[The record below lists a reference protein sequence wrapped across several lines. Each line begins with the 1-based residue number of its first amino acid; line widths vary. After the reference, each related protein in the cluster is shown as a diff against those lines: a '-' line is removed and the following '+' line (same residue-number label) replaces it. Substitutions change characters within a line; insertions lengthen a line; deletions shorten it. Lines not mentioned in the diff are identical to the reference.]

1 MLACCC
7 YLKNTGVAAGMSQK
21 CTYKPDQRKKRIYT
35 DVRFCTNSLDSSSW
49 IIKQIHWFNFPYRSL
64 KRLLSRLQ
72 LRLLKDS
79 RQLIAAAAIWN
90 PICGAHVATGSA
102 AGRPFV
108 CNDRVFCVRKNVKG
122 NLTGKPAAAPASASS
137 LQTAAS
143 TRSGRIRA
151 GTTCFWHRQGKSLFH
166 WRWSDRK
173 SCPVCFTWSFS
184 LWTVEPFWLLASVL
198 KGQT

>member
-122 NLTGKPAAAPASASS
+122 NLTGKPAAAPAPPPPPPCRQLHQPARAESE
-137 LQTAAS
+137 Q
-143 TRSGRIRA
+143 GRRV
-151 GTTCFWHRQGKSLFH
+151 
-166 WRWSDRK
+166 SDIGRVK
-173 SCPVCFTWSFS
+173 VCFTGDGPTVNPALFAS
-184 LWTVEPFWLLASVL
+184 LGVLVSELWNLFGFWPPF
-198 KGQT
+198 